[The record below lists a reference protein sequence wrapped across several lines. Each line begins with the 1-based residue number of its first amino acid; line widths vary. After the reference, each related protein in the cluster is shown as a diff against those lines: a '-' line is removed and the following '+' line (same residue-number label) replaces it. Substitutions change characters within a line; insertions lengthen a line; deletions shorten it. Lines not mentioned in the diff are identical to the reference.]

1 MFKVWGAL
9 SSLFNININ
18 INITINN
25 ALLYNLNIT
34 LKLVTLVF
42 LV

>member
-18 INITINN
+18 IIVTINI

>member
-1 MFKVWGAL
+1 MFKVWRAL

-18 INITINN
+18 IIVTINI

>member
-9 SSLFNININ
+9 SSLFNINI
-18 INITINN
+18 TISI

-42 LV
+42 MV

>member
-18 INITINN
+18 ITINI